1 MNNKSYKN
9 FSFNALIIIDAIPES
24 DYQTAR
30 RLSDD
35 LVHIIK
41 PAGLIHIKIRDRL
54 HFMEV
59 MLDII
64 AETYHKRLSP
74 ILHFEGHGS
83 KRDYILPN
91 DEKVAWSVIA
101 DILRVINKILSNTLV
116 NFIACCHG
124 YNFIK
129 SISILKF
136 TPTCYTIAPHRIIK
150 GYQLE
155 KEMTKFYSS
164 LFEFNDI
171 TVAKST
177 LNTDTMG
184 FLDADELFITSIYK
198 YFKQKTKGTGWAL
211 RKEYLTSESIINI
224 KGWNNLTDKGKKRN
238 LKFIRASLKE
248 MKSMGSRERV
258 YDEYSMKFLGYIRP
272 EAKQQVFKLLSAH

>member
-1 MNNKSYKN
+1 MDNKSYKF
-9 FSFNALIIIDAIPES
+9 FSFNSLIIIDAIPES

-30 RLSDD
+30 RLNDD

-41 PAGLIHIKIRDRL
+41 PAGLQHIKIRDRL

-59 MLDII
+59 MLDVI

-83 KRDYILPN
+83 EHDYILPN
-91 DEKVAWSVIA
+91 EEKVAWSVIA
-101 DILRVINKILSNTLV
+101 DILRVINKMISNTLV
-116 NFIACCHG
+116 TFIACCHG

-136 TPTCYTIAPHRIIK
+136 TPACYTIAPHRVIK
-150 GYQLE
+150 GYEIEQ
-155 KEMTKFYSS
+155 EMSKFYSS
-164 LFEFNDI
+164 LFESNDI

-177 LNTDTMG
+177 LNTDIMG
-184 FLDADELFITSIYK
+184 FLDADELFITSVIK
-198 YFKQKTKGTGWAL
+198 YFKQKTKGTGWTL
-211 RKEYLTSESIINI
+211 RKESLTSEAIINI
-224 KGWNNLTDKGKKRN
+224 KSWDNLTDKEKKRN
-238 LKFIRASLKE
+238 LKLIRASLKE

-272 EAKQQVFKLLSAH
+272 EAKQQVFKILSVQ